1 MPNKPKNADKNPARD
16 EFQTPDYA
24 TKLLFP
30 YMGQF
35 YLDMVWECA
44 SGAGKMASCLKREGG
59 SVFSSTLGIGAVG
72 ALHFDFLSANTP
84 FSDVDFVIITN
95 PPFSKKKKFY
105 ERCREY
111 GVPFALLIPFDMCQW
126 IHKAIW
132 TDGCQAIV
140 PSSRI
145 NYITPSGRSGKDST
159 AQFHSFWL
167 TWGFGLEE
175 RFVGV
180 ELTDE
185 MKLDI

>member
-1 MPNKPKNADKNPARD
+1 MKKPKNADKNPARD
-16 EFQTPDYA
+16 EFQTPNYA

-30 YMGQF
+30 YIDRF
-35 YLDMVWECA
+35 VLDVFWECA
-44 SGAGKMASCLKREGG
+44 SGKGKMASFLESQGL
-59 SVFSSTLGIGAVG
+59 SVSATTLETG
-72 ALHFDFLSANTP
+72 FDFLNDGMVFT
-84 FSDVDFVIITN
+84 DDFVIVTN
-95 PPFSKKKKFY
+95 PPFTKKKKFY

-111 GVPFALLIPFDMCQW
+111 NSPFALLIPFDMCQW

-145 NYITPSGRSGKDST
+145 NYITPSGRSGKDSA

-180 ELTDE
+180 ELSDE